1 MFLQGPETS
10 TPEVVCQSSTTTS
23 ITSGGGFSYYYPQPS
38 FQKEAVA
45 GYFESA
51 SSASKTPYTG
61 YNSEGRAYPDVAI
74 AGLGYLYYVGGAQS
88 LFSGT
93 AAAAPVVAGMFS
105 NINAARLS
113 VGKGSLGW
121 VTPALYMNHTSYM
134 HDITS
139 GSNKCGGH
147 NSAGGF
153 SCCPQGFS
161 AAPGWDP
168 TTGLGSFHYQKMK
181 RHFLFLGE
189 IKSISSSPSSSS
201 VPTSARTSS
210 PSLIVTSKPTT
221 PRGSQP
227 SSPSSPTAILQ
238 KNSQQSSSS
247 RLHGTLYS
255 LLTLNSFIKA
265 VKNRALIIL
274 SFKNSNFH

>member
-1 MFLQGPETS
+1 
-10 TPEVVCQSSTTTS
+10 
-23 ITSGGGFSYYYPQPS
+23 
-38 FQKEAVA
+38 VA
-45 GYFESA
+45 GYLEAA
-51 SSASKTPYTG
+51 SSDSKTPYTG

-113 VGKGSLGW
+113 VGKGSIGW

-134 HDITS
+134 HDITT

-181 RHFLFLGE
+181 KHFIFLGE
-189 IKSISSSPSSSS
+189 IKSIHQH
-201 VPTSARTSS
+201 VRH
-210 PSLIVTSKPTT
+210 
-221 PRGSQP
+221 
-227 SSPSSPTAILQ
+227 
-238 KNSQQSSSS
+238 
-247 RLHGTLYS
+247 RLL
-255 LLTLNSFIKA
+255 
-265 VKNRALIIL
+265 
-274 SFKNSNFH
+274 